1 MADGINAD
9 FSEITKLAADLSAAP
24 AKATPFIRKA
34 IEVTARHVKD
44 DWREPLKGS
53 DWLPHGPFSISY
65 DITVSKDEVE
75 AEIGP
80 ELTGQGPLVGM
91 LEYGTPST
99 GPTGFGHAALQKNEA
114 DFADGL
120 GKALGDAL

>member
-1 MADGINAD
+1 MADGISAD
-9 FSEITKLAADLSAAP
+9 FSEITKLAADLTAAP
-24 AKATPFIRKA
+24 AKAVPFIRKA
-34 IEVTARHVKD
+34 ITVTARNVKD

-65 DITVSKDEVE
+65 DIKVSKDAVE

-80 ELTGQGPLVGM
+80 ELKGQGALVGM

-114 DFADGL
+114 DFVEGL
-120 GKALGDAL
+120 SIALGDAL